1 MKPYI
6 LNNKT
11 LVVADIWPAL
21 MVIAIFA
28 ISYNLLLEYESTKTI
43 VYYAICIAVFFYLE
57 CGSGHQAFEKIYK
70 KQRSSILTH

>member
-28 ISYNLLLEYESTKTI
+28 IS
-43 VYYAICIAVFFYLE
+43 F
-57 CGSGHQAFEKIYK
+57 
-70 KQRSSILTH
+70 

>member
-43 VYYAICIAVFFYLE
+43 VYYAICIAVFLL
-57 CGSGHQAFEKIYK
+57 GM
-70 KQRSSILTH
+70 RLWPSSI